1 MGVGD
6 GGKERTMGDDVADS
20 SEAADPVSIE
30 SLPLN
35 VGKTAAR
42 ERVANRLL
50 GRLKGLITDRTV
62 VELTLRYKPYY
73 YFDATLRKTY
83 LTDDDL
89 VYEGAIVV
97 DPMTDISRAVLQ
109 EQVDIETREV
119 DAATLLSADAD
130 PSEALATAK
139 GRRMQVEQQE
149 RGEIE
154 MADTPRTVYK
164 PVWLVELSSG
174 TVEVVDGS
182 TGEVAS
188 EVLV

>member
-1 MGVGD
+1 MV
-6 GGKERTMGDDVADS
+6 DDVAES
-20 SEAADPVSIE
+20 NNATDPVSIE
-30 SLPLN
+30 CLPLN
-35 VGKTAAR
+35 VGKDAAR
-42 ERVANRLL
+42 ERVENRLL
-50 GRLKGLITDRTV
+50 GRLKGLITDRTA

-83 LTDDDL
+83 LMDDDL

-109 EQVDIETREV
+109 EQVDIESREV
-119 DAATLLSADAD
+119 DAAALLSAETD
-130 PSEALATAK
+130 PSSALATAK
-139 GRRMQVEQQE
+139 GRRLQVEQQE